1 MKIRRRDVSRT
12 VTNTSV
18 TVVCVDTSK
27 DEIVH
32 VKKVVQGV
40 FKNEK
45 DLLKHITLDNDNL
58 KLSYLKDVKQIKVR
72 YNMDLDDFIK
82 LSKMEILEE
91 VENE

>member
-32 VKKVVQGV
+32 VNKVVQGV